1 MTTRTPA
8 VGRISATVAPS
19 LMTSMR
25 LAVSKGIA
33 RISQAT
39 SNNTKIGVADSW
51 ATCSFEWMQQAY

>member
-25 LAVSKGIA
+25 LAVTKGIA
-33 RISQAT
+33 ISQAT
-39 SNNTKIGVADSW
+39 SNNTKIGVAIVGHL
-51 ATCSFEWMQQAY
+51 